1 VPQTE
6 IIFMSELA
14 PRLMAAA
21 IKLAVPLKVDLK
33 YGVNWGA
40 ME

>member
-1 VPQTE
+1 
-6 IIFMSELA
+6 MSEMA

-21 IKLAVPLKVDLK
+21 LKLAVPLKVDMK
-33 YGVNWGA
+33 YGANWGA